1 MKPCDLDFNFLIM
14 FSFSAP
20 SFYKQWLIHP
30 HPGLKWVEKRTK
42 NSEFLSDF
50 IKTDAVTPVGNITV
64 VANAVQSLKKRRRI
78 IKNSSFFLQQPESP
92 VSFTVHFPCQELHY
106 PEYSSLSLLLANWWS
121 NWTYLQFFTF
131 SSSFWVLGNP
141 PLNSPFSFPNA

>member
-1 MKPCDLDFNFLIM
+1 MKHCDLDFNFLIM

-20 SFYKQWLIHP
+20 SFYKQWLIQP
-30 HPGLKWVEKRTK
+30 HPGLKRVEKRTTR
-42 NSEFLSDF
+42 SEFWSDF
-50 IKTDAVTPVGNITV
+50 VKTDAVTPVGNITV

-92 VSFTVHFPCQELHY
+92 VSFTVHFACQELHY
-106 PEYSSLSLLLANWWS
+106 PEYSTLSLLLANWWS

-131 SSSFWVLGNP
+131 SSSFRVLGNP

>member
-1 MKPCDLDFNFLIM
+1 MKHCDLDFNFLIM
-14 FSFSAP
+14 FSFSAS

-30 HPGLKWVEKRTK
+30 HPGLKRVEKRTTR
-42 NSEFLSDF
+42 NEFRSDF
-50 IKTDAVTPVGNITV
+50 VKTDAVTPVGNITV
-64 VANAVQSLKKRRRI
+64 VANAVQSLKKRRQI

-92 VSFTVHFPCQELHY
+92 VSFTVPFPCQELHY
-106 PEYSSLSLLLANWWS
+106 PEYSILSLLLANWWS